1 MKSIKDN
8 LFSPPFPLFSLDKKN
23 IMESMN
29 YLLILFGMS
38 IALDRGRMN
47 FKKIS
52 KLIMLAIIIMTYP
65 DGLCFAGSGKA
76 TIVVSATVMARVSE
90 SIIHQ
95 EATINVTKDDLRKG
109 FIEIPSGTI
118 LQIKTNARNGYA
130 LFFEGS
136 NELFEEITVM
146 EKGRTV
152 TLSPQGGLVHQPY
165 SGSNIEVKD
174 LSYKFQLNKNI
185 QPGTYPFPFRV
196 KASLP

>member
-1 MKSIKDN
+1 MWMERVRGKMS
-8 LFSPPFPLFSLDKKN
+8 FKN
-23 IMESMN
+23 
-29 YLLILFGMS
+29 
-38 IALDRGRMN
+38 
-47 FKKIS
+47 IS
-52 KLIMLAIIIMTYP
+52 KLTLLVMVITAHFTSPSLA
-65 DGLCFAGSGKA
+65 GGGKA

-152 TLSPQGGLVHQPY
+152 TLSPHGGLVHQPY